1 MVPRRPRED
10 GHERKAADTHAS
22 RAEFVECGTGDR
34 TQDDA
39 DRRGG
44 GSMTMPVTVAD
55 WPSTFWMKIGN
66 VTLVAATAALIRVT
80 RIAELR
86 KLRVAR
92 VSTRNN
98 GSSSLTCLYT
108 NATKATRPT
117 TIEVMTTGLV
127 HPIVEADE
135 KP

>member
-1 MVPRRPRED
+1 MSVRPPMPTPRGPNLSN
-10 GHERKAADTHAS
+10 AAPA
-22 RAEFVECGTGDR
+22 TGLR
-34 TQDDA
+34 MMPTA
-39 DRRGG
+39 AA

-98 GSSSLTCLYT
+98 GSSSLTCLYM

-117 TIEVMTTGLV
+117 TIEIMTTGLV

>member
-1 MVPRRPRED
+1 MPT
-10 GHERKAADTHAS
+10 AAA
-22 RAEFVECGTGDR
+22 
-34 TQDDA
+34 
-39 DRRGG
+39 